1 MFYNDMKN
9 LFYNEFFKLINFMKH
24 RISYSAKDHL
34 YRIETKHFM
43 RKWDIKRKYLYTDD
57 DGNFIQA
64 RGFITYENALEWM
77 NDRHPN
83 FNQLHKP
90 NKNENM
96 SFEF

>member
-1 MFYNDMKN
+1 
-9 LFYNEFFKLINFMKH
+9 MKH
-24 RISYSAKDHL
+24 RISYSERDHL
-34 YRIETKHFM
+34 YRIETKHFLG
-43 RKWDIKRKYLYTDD
+43 KWELKRKYLCTGA
-57 DGNFIQA
+57 DGNIIQA

-83 FNQLHKP
+83 LNQPNSP